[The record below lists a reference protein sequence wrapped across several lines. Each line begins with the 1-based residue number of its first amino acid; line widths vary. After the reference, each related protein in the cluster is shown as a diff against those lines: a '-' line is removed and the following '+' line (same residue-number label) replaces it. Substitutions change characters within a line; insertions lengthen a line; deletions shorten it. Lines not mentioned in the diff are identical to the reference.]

1 MYIRE
6 MIGKNVSLQVAY
18 TGLMIAFVFLTTI
31 VFSLYIPATRG
42 FFNIGEAGVYI
53 AALTGGPLVGLIAG
67 GVGSMFAD
75 LFLNYP
81 QYAPGTLVIK
91 GLEGLIVGYLG
102 IKIENK
108 FRGGVNR
115 VLGVVIGIII
125 SIGVALLGNIFY
137 LGEAEIS
144 IGISGTQYLINI
156 SSFVWYTLGIILL
169 AIIIILGYKY
179 PGELGYI
186 IAMICGGIEMIIGY
200 FLYESLILGVAAY
213 VEILYNA
220 MQMTIGILIALLV
233 VSFLRKAY

>member
-1 MYIRE
+1 MYVRE
-6 MIGKNVSLQVAY
+6 MIRKNVSLQIAY

-31 VFSLYIPATRG
+31 VFSLYIPATKG

-53 AALTGGPLVGLIAG
+53 AAITGGPLVGLMAG
-67 GVGSMFAD
+67 GFGSMFAD

-91 GLEGLIVGYLG
+91 GLEGLIVGYLSTALEKKF
-102 IKIENK
+102 ISEVNKIM
-108 FRGGVNR
+108 GLVI
-115 VLGVVIGIII
+115 GVVI

-144 IGISGTQYLINI
+144 VGIPGTQYLINI
-156 SSFVWYTLGIILL
+156 TSFVWYALGIILF
-169 AIIIILGYKY
+169 IIVIALGYKY
-179 PGELGYI
+179 PEELGYI
-186 IAMICGGIEMIIGY
+186 IAMICGGVEMIVGY
-200 FLYESLILGVAAY
+200 FLYEAIILGVAAY

-233 VSFLRKAY
+233 VSFLKKAY